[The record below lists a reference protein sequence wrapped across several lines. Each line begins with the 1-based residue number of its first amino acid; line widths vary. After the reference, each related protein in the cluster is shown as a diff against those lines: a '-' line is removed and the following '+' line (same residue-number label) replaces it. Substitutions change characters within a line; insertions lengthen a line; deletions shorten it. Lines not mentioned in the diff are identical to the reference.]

1 MAGVHQA
8 ENLRAAFNNY
18 NKVLEYTEE
27 AYNSSGSAAK
37 KYEIYMD
44 GLEAK
49 VNQVKT
55 TFQQIV
61 YQPEFVELAKV
72 F

>member
-27 AYNSSGSAAK
+27 AYNSFGSAAK
-37 KYEIYMD
+37 KI
-44 GLEAK
+44 
-49 VNQVKT
+49 
-55 TFQQIV
+55 
-61 YQPEFVELAKV
+61 
-72 F
+72 